1 MIVAI
6 TATGVVLCTIAI
18 LFWNQLDAVQKAL
31 LISLFKEHFAYFF
44 TAAVL
49 MFTAFGFTLDW
60 FFRSYIIP
68 VNQLADEVDLLQS
81 VNPNLRIQIEGSQTV
96 VNLAESINRLV
107 HQKGESRIKEQDLN
121 VQTLRQ
127 AEVEKNILAALL
139 EDLPQGILICNHDG
153 LIVFYN
159 RKIKQLLSPTQ
170 STGDDRTNSL
180 DHWIGLGR
188 SVYPFINQNLLSRAL
203 ERIGEKLSSSDK
215 VPVERFLLG
224 MPATC
229 MLPAEL
235 VPVLDNK
242 HSITGFIILVEDLMI
257 RHQREKEFLMRL
269 QEWRHKLIQSV
280 SAIRATAEV
289 LAELPP
295 DSTPRQADMYKTLV
309 NEASSTANLL
319 KKADWM
325 AELTSAQPWPLT
337 PIDGHEWG
345 RLLQLRTNEVADL
358 IFNLNME
365 NELPSISVDLH
376 HLSITIIFLL
386 QKIKDTFGCDRFD
399 AELFRKGNWIYLD
412 CQWQGDLD
420 FDAFEIWRQEA
431 PDVDNVDF
439 TSSIDEILEMH
450 GARLWV
456 GRRKGERE
464 THGMLLLLPVLGAR
478 EEMLAERR
486 ATVLPDHRPEFYDF
500 NLFQQEGQRADQDR
514 YLLNE
519 LSYTVFDT
527 ETTGLNPRGGD
538 EIISIGA
545 TRIVNGRLLREEV
558 FDQLIDPRRE
568 IPWASVRYHGIH
580 PEMLKG
586 KPYIEEVL
594 PHFYQ
599 FAKDTILIGHNVAFD
614 MLMLEQKKSL
624 TNIHF
629 EQPILDTMLLA
640 DVVQPAH
647 KDHSLEALGRR
658 LGVPITD
665 RHTALGDAV
674 TTAEVFLKLLP
685 LLAMHGIHTLGQ
697 ARHASEK
704 SYYARLRY

>member
-1 MIVAI
+1 MAI

-81 VNPNLRIQIEGSQTV
+81 VNPDLRIQIEGSQTV
-96 VNLAESINRLV
+96 VTLAESINRLV
-107 HQKGESRIKEQDLN
+107 HQKGESRIKGQDLN

-127 AEVEKNILAALL
+127 AVE
-139 EDLPQGILICNHDG
+139 
-153 LIVFYN
+153 
-159 RKIKQLLSPTQ
+159 
-170 STGDDRTNSL
+170 
-180 DHWIGLGR
+180 HWIGLGR

-235 VPVLDNK
+235 VPVLDNN

-289 LAELPP
+289 LVELPP

-345 RLLQLRTNEVADL
+345 RLLQLRTKEVADL
-358 IFNLNME
+358 TFNLNME

-464 THGMLLLLPVLGAR
+464 THGMLLLLPVLDAW
-478 EEMLAERR
+478 EEMQAERR

-519 LSYTVFDT
+519 MSYTVFDT

-586 KPYIEEVL
+586 KPFIEEVL

-599 FAKDTILIGHNVAFD
+599 FAKDTILIGHNVA
-614 MLMLEQKKSL
+614 
-624 TNIHF
+624 
-629 EQPILDTMLLA
+629 
-640 DVVQPAH
+640 
-647 KDHSLEALGRR
+647 
-658 LGVPITD
+658 
-665 RHTALGDAV
+665 
-674 TTAEVFLKLLP
+674 
-685 LLAMHGIHTLGQ
+685 
-697 ARHASEK
+697 
-704 SYYARLRY
+704 